1 MEQQIVIQNDSRQMQ
16 VAVLEDGRLADYFVQ
31 RNDDNPV
38 TGSFYRG
45 VVESVLP
52 GMQAAFVDIG
62 WQRNAY
68 LALEDVEVSEELEG
82 CRPNIG
88 DVLKV
93 GNSVVVQIKKEA
105 GEVKG
110 PKVSSKLSLPGRT
123 LVLVPGKPYAAVSRK
138 IWPAE
143 KRQALKEQADRLICS
158 GPARLLFTALNNL
171 FFLKIL

>member
-1 MEQQIVIQNDSRQMQ
+1 MERQIVIQNDSRQMQ

-31 RNDDNPV
+31 RNDDHPV
-38 TGSFYRG
+38 AGSFYRG

-68 LALEDVEVSEELEG
+68 LALEDVAIGEELEG

-110 PKVSSKLSLPGRT
+110 PKVSTKLSLRSLYNKPAIISPMLLVFFEEMLLAFT
-123 LVLVPGKPYAAVSRK
+123 LGA
-138 IWPAE
+138 
-143 KRQALKEQADRLICS
+143 
-158 GPARLLFTALNNL
+158 
-171 FFLKIL
+171 